1 MTVINSDRLVLTPLT
16 ENDFSDIHLMNCF
29 PEVAQYNTIGIP
41 AALSVTSAML
51 QKVMADPTKNVW
63 VMRGK
68 NTGVYVGEV
77 GLNLSASKY
86 AKGEIHYSLL
96 PEHWGKGYASET
108 VQAIINYGFETLKLH
123 RIEAGVAVEN
133 TKSVNLL
140 EKARMRREG
149 ICRKILPLQ
158 TGWMDNYMYAILD
171 TDARDY

>member
-1 MTVINSDRLVLTPLT
+1 MTALISDRLVLSPLA
-16 ENDFSDIHLMNCF
+16 EIDFSDIHEMNCF
-29 PEVAQYNTIGIP
+29 PEVAMYNTIGIP
-41 AALSVTSAML
+41 KDLSVTTEML
-51 QKVMADPTKNVW
+51 ETVMSNKDKMVW
-63 VMRGK
+63 VIRGK
-68 NTGVYVGEV
+68 NTGTYIGEI
-77 GLNLSASKY
+77 GMNLSSPKY

-96 PEHWGKGYASET
+96 PKYWGQGFASES
-108 VQAIINYGFETLKLH
+108 VKAVIVYGFETLKLH

-133 TKSVNLL
+133 AKSVSLL